1 VGPLA
6 AGSSLAAEWFEK
18 SLQSDIDGQAILLLV
33 GAPGNGKSFI
43 SDLVT
48 RKLESLDQPT
58 QKHRRKYNFRA
69 PNGRRLAVVND
80 ATIPSGELYA
90 SGDLVRDIDSCI
102 ASGESLLINVNRGVV
117 YDELRTV
124 GRDRNSEGREVVEW
138 VSGRFKNSSLSL
150 EFLDDCGDP
159 EGSPLR
165 RAVLQP
171 RASTK
176 TIAVG
181 AVFMDGCSLFEAS
194 VGGEQ
199 IEFNH
204 EEFPRLQTPYSVRSF
219 KERDPA
225 NSDLTPAGSL
235 IRDFASRFP
244 APPMELSG
252 LLDPFAANLAALR
265 DERIR
270 SGILRIFRASE
281 IVSSSHMSYRELWG
295 AIAIAVLGPELC
307 DPRSQGSRDVS
318 EPVGWLES
326 VQPRSDIQR
335 EWLLGLMRL
344 GNCRTH
350 QGLFGDSPSLLSST
364 ATPIH
369 ASPTFDLLRRVDP
382 VKDAIAGAGSG
393 GGWAAYVYDAFMSR
407 SDDSS
412 ILEDLLLLLPDDDP
426 VRSYVTPLDKA
437 IDAAVCAALRD
448 SKVWLDNS
456 EGDRRALI
464 SWYSEYLLRMYAL
477 CHGHCAFET
486 EVDEWTT
493 AWTYAVRTKR
503 VTPLLAEG
511 FRSLLLPA
519 YESGQRGYSL
529 LPLFDA
535 RVEPIVDEPVEPR
548 LALRATSS
556 VVISARV
563 EDDQI
568 FLDLNVTDGSGYSSS
583 SPVISL
589 ALDFGLLR
597 ECLAS
602 SEVSR
607 GLIELSNITTP
618 RIERFRSALLRG
630 NSGNLELVVVGRG
643 INTQLNLPIF

>member
-1 VGPLA
+1 
-6 AGSSLAAEWFEK
+6 
-18 SLQSDIDGQAILLLV
+18 
-33 GAPGNGKSFI
+33 
-43 SDLVT
+43 
-48 RKLESLDQPT
+48 
-58 QKHRRKYNFRA
+58 
-69 PNGRRLAVVND
+69 
-80 ATIPSGELYA
+80 
-90 SGDLVRDIDSCI
+90 
-102 ASGESLLINVNRGVV
+102 
-117 YDELRTV
+117 
-124 GRDRNSEGREVVEW
+124 
-138 VSGRFKNSSLSL
+138 
-150 EFLDDCGDP
+150 
-159 EGSPLR
+159 
-165 RAVLQP
+165 
-171 RASTK
+171 
-176 TIAVG
+176 
-181 AVFMDGCSLFEAS
+181 
-194 VGGEQ
+194 
-199 IEFNH
+199 
-204 EEFPRLQTPYSVRSF
+204 
-219 KERDPA
+219 
-225 NSDLTPAGSL
+225 
-235 IRDFASRFP
+235 
-244 APPMELSG
+244 
-252 LLDPFAANLAALR
+252 
-265 DERIR
+265 
-270 SGILRIFRASE
+270 
-281 IVSSSHMSYRELWG
+281 
-295 AIAIAVLGPELC
+295 
-307 DPRSQGSRDVS
+307 
-318 EPVGWLES
+318 
-326 VQPRSDIQR
+326 
-335 EWLLGLMRL
+335 
-344 GNCRTH
+344 
-350 QGLFGDSPSLLSST
+350 
-364 ATPIH
+364 
-369 ASPTFDLLRRVDP
+369 
-382 VKDAIAGAGSG
+382 
-393 GGWAAYVYDAFMSR
+393 VYDAFMSR

-464 SWYSEYLLRMYAL
+464 SWYS
-477 CHGHCAFET
+477 AFET